1 LSCPL
6 IIFVAV
12 IILLR
17 FAHVIFI
24 EINVHKI
31 INTFTKIFFVN
42 AINVYHI
49 YGKRNT
55 KVNSAFHSCGVD
67 KSSIGLSGWG

>member
-6 IIFVAV
+6 IVFVAV

-24 EINVHKI
+24 EVNVDKI
-31 INTFTKIFFVN
+31 INALKNFFCKRCKRLSHLCTQLAIFGCSRVP
-42 AINVYHI
+42 
-49 YGKRNT
+49 
-55 KVNSAFHSCGVD
+55 
-67 KSSIGLSGWG
+67 